1 MEASPIG
8 YKGVKK
14 NHSALVF
21 GKEKFSQRVGE
32 FVGEVKAEIGR
43 ITWTTKE
50 ELVVSTKVVVLSAL
64 FFGMAIYL
72 TDLTIQI
79 VLGLL
84 NFLLG

>member
-1 MEASPIG
+1 MEANPVG

-21 GKEKFSQRVGE
+21 GKERLSQQAGE
-32 FVGEVKAEIGR
+32 FIGEVKAEIGR
-43 ITWTTKE
+43 ITWTTKD

-72 TDLTIQI
+72 TDLTIQM